1 VSDEQRDR
9 AEEQEQDEDVEAHGF
24 TAPIDAHAPVDAP
37 IGATE
42 EPPDVEGHH
51 MGRPIDPRPVD
62 SPVD

>member
-9 AEEQEQDEDVEAHGF
+9 AEEQEQAEDVEAHAFG
-24 TAPIDAHAPVDAP
+24 APVDAPVDAP
-37 IGATE
+37 IDAID